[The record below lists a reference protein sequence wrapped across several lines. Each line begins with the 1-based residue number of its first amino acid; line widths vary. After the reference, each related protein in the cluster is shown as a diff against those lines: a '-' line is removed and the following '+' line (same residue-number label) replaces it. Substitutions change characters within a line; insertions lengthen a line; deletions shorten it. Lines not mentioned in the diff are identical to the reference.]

1 MPRTTLSR
9 ELDMAVQGLGY
20 VGMHARDLEP
30 WRRFGTDVL
39 SMQLVERGADALAL
53 RMDDRC
59 QRVLVERAD
68 TDAPAYFGL
77 EAADAAQWQATLA
90 QLEAASITVTRA
102 TEAEL
107 ALRRVEGM
115 AWCRDPSGNR
125 IEIFHG
131 QAQADGALALPRPH
145 GGFRSGP
152 LGMGHVVL
160 HVADIDACAR
170 FYREVIGLRLSDY
183 MVKPYK
189 LMFLRANP
197 RHHSV
202 GLFQSPKPGVHHIMF
217 EVLAIDDV
225 GRSYDAALE
234 NWRIGQTLGR
244 HANDWVLSFYAFC
257 PAGFMM
263 EVGFGGRTVDEATWT
278 PREVTTGGSLWGHD
292 RLYLDDERRRAANA
306 ARRGLAMSSSGAPLQ
321 ITRGQYNEVK

>member
-1 MPRTTLSR
+1 
-9 ELDMAVQGLGY
+9 
-20 VGMHARDLEP
+20 
-30 WRRFGTDVL
+30 
-39 SMQLVERGADALAL
+39 
-53 RMDDRC
+53 
-59 QRVLVERAD
+59 
-68 TDAPAYFGL
+68 
-77 EAADAAQWQATLA
+77 
-90 QLEAASITVTRA
+90 
-102 TEAEL
+102 
-107 ALRRVEGM
+107 M

-131 QAQADGALALPRPH
+131 QAAGEGAVTLPRPH

-152 LGMGHVVL
+152 LGMGHVVF
-160 HVADIDACAR
+160 HVADIDASAR
-170 FYREVIGLRLSDY
+170 FYREVVGLRLSDY

-202 GLFQSPKPGVHHIMF
+202 ALFESAKPGVHHIMF
-217 EVLAIDDV
+217 EVLALDDV

-234 NWRIGQTLGR
+234 GWRIGQTLGR

-263 EVGFGGRTVDEATWT
+263 EVGWGGRTVDEATWK

-292 RLYLDDERRRAANA
+292 RLYLDEERRRTANA
-306 ARRGLAMSSSGAPLQ
+306 ARNGLAKSSPGAPLQ
-321 ITRGQYNEVK
+321 ITRGQYNEVQ